1 MAGGGQSWP
10 GWCQEPVSAAA
21 WARAGQR
28 AGTSWLGPAYL
39 YTPHQHSS
47 LLSTPQWSL
56 SRHTGHT
63 IESCAT
69 RDRQAPVQ
77 CQYQHT
83 GHVCQWSPGL
93 SHNITVPTWTP
104 EFTVIRQFTSRHLIT
119 SSEPQSSLNSLNM
132 DNNSLSQSMDSV
144 NTAVSVTGEEEVRK
158 AFKYHVSDRNFSRE
172 FARIFCQ
179 VLYCSSVVKSPPQ
192 FLPSAAANIGFETDK
207 LRKERVQSN
216 SQLDWNIRLWN
227 NFPSDRRA
235 EC

>member
-1 MAGGGQSWP
+1 M
-10 GWCQEPVSAAA
+10 
-21 WARAGQR
+21 
-28 AGTSWLGPAYL
+28 
-39 YTPHQHSS
+39 
-47 LLSTPQWSL
+47 
-56 SRHTGHT
+56 
-63 IESCAT
+63 
-69 RDRQAPVQ
+69 
-77 CQYQHT
+77 
-83 GHVCQWSPGL
+83 
-93 SHNITVPTWTP
+93 
-104 EFTVIRQFTSRHLIT
+104 IRQFTSRHLIT

-216 SQLDWNIRLWN
+216 SQLQLDEILNSRIILSDECMYRILISTGSMAAQRL
-227 NFPSDRRA
+227 SSLICVRKLIH
-235 EC
+235 